1 MTADRK
7 WVIRPAADADLPA
20 IISLRRE
27 AETWLAQAGIEQWTA
42 KWQDVADQKA
52 ARNIRQHRT
61 WAVLDQHDD
70 IAATVTL
77 GGPDEDL
84 WHPQDGPALYLYKLI
99 VTRRHGS
106 KGLGALIV
114 DWACDKAASWEYP
127 WLRLD
132 AWPANPALLGYYRA
146 HGFADVRTACV
157 PGRDTGA
164 LMQRPAQPTPTP
176 CLTEWEVV

>member
-1 MTADRK
+1 MTDDSK

-52 ARNIRQHRT
+52 ARNLRQQRT
-61 WAVLDQHDD
+61 WVTLDQHDD

-84 WHPQDGPALYLYKLI
+84 WRPWDGPALYLYKLI
-99 VTRRHGS
+99 VARRHAGQD
-106 KGLGALIV
+106 LGAMIL
-114 DWACDKAASWEYP
+114 DWACGKAANWGYP
-127 WLRLD
+127 SLRLD
-132 AWPANPALLGYYRA
+132 AWPANPALLDYYRA
-146 HGFADVRTACV
+146 HGFHDVRTAVV

-164 LMQRPAQPTPTP
+164 LMQRPAQPTPSP
-176 CLTEWEVV
+176 RLVEW